1 MSSKQETPIAYHGK
15 WTIPQYNSL
24 MRKNINKEYMGTLY
38 YYGDR
43 ESELELYLEPPV
55 HHESI
60 SNADVVFGLDAEG
73 RRFSMFDAEIDNS
86 HDFRKFVLSA
96 EYFVIG
102 YEPEPVKSYEDELY
116 TRCYVEY
123 PYLRDW
129 AFKDVFQ
136 QGNIINNFSWDISK
150 GLNFVAEI
158 DDGIRLK
165 ITSSETHKKENY
177 KFCIEQT
184 TRVLFEADQPQSIHK
199 FATLIVEFSRFLS
212 IATFSKH
219 SPAAVFLRR
228 KDAKYSHLSEQL
240 MYPIKPTTEPKGS
253 VIKFG
258 EIVVKRPEI
267 LRKWHECYDQMTPI
281 TKYLVQAVTEQKGEF
296 DAPDFLIIAQ
306 ALDGYFKRFVNKKD
320 GKNTKQYEHQIK
332 KLLGHFKGVRM
343 LRACNLDAK
352 VMAHSRHKYS
362 HLIPDEETKNIEKA
376 VSGEE
381 LYYLTQKCI
390 VLLTCCILDN
400 LGLTTEEINICF
412 EDSVIEDIVNDIPF
426 WYIENEE

>member
-1 MSSKQETPIAYHGK
+1 
-15 WTIPQYNSL
+15 
-24 MRKNINKEYMGTLY
+24 MGTLY

-43 ESELELYLEPPV
+43 NSELELYLKPPV
-55 HHESI
+55 HNESI

-73 RRFSMFDAEIDNS
+73 RKFSIFDAKIDNS
-86 HDFRKFVLSA
+86 HDFRKFVLNA
-96 EYFVIG
+96 EYFVVG
-102 YEPEPVKSYEDELY
+102 YEPEPVKSYHDELY
-116 TRCYVEY
+116 TRCWVEY

-136 QGNIINNFSWDISK
+136 QGKISNNFSWDISK

-158 DDGIRLK
+158 DDGIRLR
-165 ITSSETHKKENY
+165 ITSSETHKKDDY

-219 SPAAVFLRR
+219 SPTAVFLRR

-240 MYPIKPTTEPKGS
+240 IYPVKPTTEPKGS

-267 LRKWHECYDQMTPI
+267 LRKWHECYEQMAPI
-281 TKYLVQAVTEQKGEF
+281 TKYLAQAVTEQKGEF
-296 DAPDFLIIAQ
+296 DAPDFLIVAQ

-320 GKNTKQYEHQIK
+320 GKDIRKYDDQIT
-332 KLLGHFKGVRM
+332 KLLEYFKDVDA

-362 HLIPDEETKNIEKA
+362 HLIPDDETKNVEKA

-381 LYYLTQKCI
+381 LYYLTRKAI
-390 VLLTCCILDN
+390 VLLTCCILDYP
-400 LGLTTEEINICF
+400 GLTIDEINICF
-412 EDSVIEDIVNDIPF
+412 KDSAVEEIVHDIPF
-426 WYIENEE
+426 WYTEEEK

>member
-1 MSSKQETPIAYHGK
+1 MNNKPNTPIAYHGK
-15 WTIPQYNSL
+15 WTIPQYNDL
-24 MRKNINKEYMGTLY
+24 FMTTINKEYMGTLY

-43 ESELELYLEPPV
+43 NSELELYLKPPV
-55 HHESI
+55 HNESI

-73 RRFSMFDAEIDNS
+73 RKFSMFDAKIDNS
-86 HDFRKFVLSA
+86 HDFRKFVLNA
-96 EYFVIG
+96 EYFVVG
-102 YEPEPVKSYEDELY
+102 YEPEPVKSYHDELY
-116 TRCYVEY
+116 TRCWVEY

-136 QGNIINNFSWDISK
+136 QGNISNNFSWDISK

-158 DDGIRLK
+158 ADGIRLR
-165 ITSSETHKKENY
+165 ITSSETHKKEDY

-184 TRVLFEADQPQSIHK
+184 TRVLFEADKPQSIHK

-219 SPAAVFLRR
+219 SPTAVFLRR

-240 MYPIKPTTEPKGS
+240 IYPVKPTTEPKGS

-267 LRKWHECYDQMTPI
+267 LRKWHECYEQMAPI
-281 TKYLVQAVTEQKGEF
+281 TKYLAQAVTEQKGEF
-296 DAPDFLIIAQ
+296 DAPDFLIVAQ

-320 GKNTKQYEHQIK
+320 GKDIRKYDDQIT
-332 KLLGHFKGVRM
+332 KLLEYFKDVDA

-362 HLIPDEETKNIEKA
+362 HLIPDDEIKNVEKA

-381 LYYLTQKCI
+381 LYYLTRKAI

-400 LGLTTEEINICF
+400 LGLTIEEINICF
-412 EDSVIEDIVNDIPF
+412 EDSVVEEIVHDIPF
-426 WYIENEE
+426 WYTEEEK

>member
-1 MSSKQETPIAYHGK
+1 MNNKTNTPIAYHGK
-15 WTIPQYNSL
+15 WTIPQYNDL
-24 MRKNINKEYMGTLY
+24 FMRTINKEYMGTLY

-55 HHESI
+55 HNESI

-73 RRFSMFDAEIDNS
+73 RKFSMFDAKIDNS
-86 HDFRKFVLSA
+86 PDFRKFVLNA
-96 EYFVIG
+96 EYFVVG
-102 YEPEPVKSYEDELY
+102 YEPEPVKSYHDELY
-116 TRCYVEY
+116 TRCWVEY

-136 QGNIINNFSWDISK
+136 QGNISNNFSWDISK

-158 DDGIRLK
+158 DDGIRLR
-165 ITSSETHKKENY
+165 ITSSETHKKEDY

-184 TRVLFEADQPQSIHK
+184 TRVLFEADKPQSIHK

-219 SPAAVFLRR
+219 APTAVFLRR

-240 MYPIKPTTEPKGS
+240 IYPVKPTTEPKGS

-267 LRKWHECYDQMTPI
+267 LRKWHECYEQMAPI
-281 TKYLVQAVTEQKGEF
+281 TKYLAQAVTEQKGEF
-296 DAPDFLIIAQ
+296 DAPDFLIVAQ

-320 GKNTKQYEHQIK
+320 GKDIRKYDDQIT
-332 KLLGHFKGVRM
+332 KLLEYFKDVDA

-362 HLIPDEETKNIEKA
+362 HLIPDDETKNVEKA

-381 LYYLTQKCI
+381 LYYLTRKAI

-400 LGLTTEEINICF
+400 LGLTIDEINICF
-412 EDSVIEDIVNDIPF
+412 KDSAVEEIVHDIPF
-426 WYIENEE
+426 WYTEEEK

>member
-1 MSSKQETPIAYHGK
+1 MNNKPNTPIAYHGK
-15 WTIPQYNSL
+15 WTIPQYNDL
-24 MRKNINKEYMGTLY
+24 FMRTINKEYMGTLY

-43 ESELELYLEPPV
+43 NSELELYLKPPV
-55 HHESI
+55 HNESI

-73 RRFSMFDAEIDNS
+73 RKFSMFDAKIDNS
-86 HDFRKFVLSA
+86 HDFRKFVLNA
-96 EYFVIG
+96 EYFVVG
-102 YEPEPVKSYEDELY
+102 YEPEPVKSYHDELY
-116 TRCYVEY
+116 TRCWVEY

-136 QGNIINNFSWDISK
+136 QGNISNNFSWDISK

-158 DDGIRLK
+158 DDGIRLR
-165 ITSSETHKKENY
+165 ITSSETHKKEDY

-219 SPAAVFLRR
+219 SPTAVFLRR

-240 MYPIKPTTEPKGS
+240 IYPVKPTTEPKGS

-267 LRKWHECYDQMTPI
+267 LRKWHERYEQMAPI
-281 TKYLVQAVTEQKGEF
+281 TKYLAQAVTEQKGEF
-296 DAPDFLIIAQ
+296 DAPDFLIVAQ

-320 GKNTKQYEHQIK
+320 GKDIRKYDDQIT
-332 KLLGHFKGVRM
+332 KLLEYFKDVDA

-362 HLIPDEETKNIEKA
+362 HLIPDDETKNVEKA

-381 LYYLTQKCI
+381 LYYLTRKAI

-400 LGLTTEEINICF
+400 LGLTIDEINICF
-412 EDSVIEDIVNDIPF
+412 KDSAVEEIVHDIPF
-426 WYIENEE
+426 WYTEEEK